1 LVTQFS
7 KHINTRFSFLK
18 EKKLLIATS
27 GGVDSMVLAQLL
39 HQLDYDITLAH
50 CNFCLRGKASDQ
62 DEAFVKQVAQKLQ
75 TPVFTQKFNTQQVAK
90 QEKLSVQMA
99 ARKLRYDWFYKLT
112 EEHQLDFIITAHH
125 ADDNL
130 ETFLINTIRGTGL
143 DGLTGIPEQ
152 NDNIVRP
159 LLPFTKEQ
167 IKAYATSNAIS
178 WREDHTNAEANYMR
192 NKIRHKV
199 IPVLKEI
206 NPSLLKSFCKTQE
219 NLKAGRQLIDEAM
232 AKVKKKVVV
241 SGNSTGGEQTDIQK
255 VNIEYLKKL
264 KYPKAYLYELL
275 KQYGFTEWNDVANIL
290 RAQSG
295 KQLFSATHRLVKDR
309 NFLLLTVLQPEQK
322 QECVY
327 YINENDH
334 FLENKDLKL
343 AVTNVNSL
351 SEKVSHKKAVL
362 IDKDSLKF
370 PLLVRKWQKGDYF
383 YPFGMRGKKKVG
395 KFFKDEKMSLL
406 EKENSW
412 LLCSNNEIVW
422 VIGRRLDNRYKITN
436 TTENILKIEIL

>member
-1 LVTQFS
+1 MVTQFS

-99 ARKLRYDWFYKLT
+99 ARKLRYHWFYKLT

-219 NLKAGRQLIDEAM
+219 NLKAGRRLIDEAM

-290 RAQSG
+290 GAQSG

-383 YPFGMRGKKKVG
+383 YPFGMRGKKKVS

>member
-1 LVTQFS
+1 
-7 KHINTRFSFLK
+7 
-18 EKKLLIATS
+18 
-27 GGVDSMVLAQLL
+27 
-39 HQLDYDITLAH
+39 
-50 CNFCLRGKASDQ
+50 
-62 DEAFVKQVAQKLQ
+62 
-75 TPVFTQKFNTQQVAK
+75 
-90 QEKLSVQMA
+90 
-99 ARKLRYDWFYKLT
+99 
-112 EEHQLDFIITAHH
+112 
-125 ADDNL
+125 
-130 ETFLINTIRGTGL
+130 
-143 DGLTGIPEQ
+143 
-152 NDNIVRP
+152 
-159 LLPFTKEQ
+159 
-167 IKAYATSNAIS
+167 
-178 WREDHTNAEANYMR
+178 
-192 NKIRHKV
+192 
-199 IPVLKEI
+199 
-206 NPSLLKSFCKTQE
+206 
-219 NLKAGRQLIDEAM
+219 GRQLIDEAM

-290 RAQSG
+290 GAQSG

-383 YPFGMRGKKKVG
+383 YPFGMRGKKKVS

>member
-1 LVTQFS
+1 M
-7 KHINTRFSFLK
+7 
-18 EKKLLIATS
+18 ATS
-27 GGVDSMVLAQLL
+27 GGLDSIVLTQLL
-39 HQLDYDITLAH
+39 HQLDYNITLAH

-75 TPVFTQKFNTQQVAK
+75 IPVFTQKFNTQQVAK

-159 LLPFTKEQ
+159 LLPFSKEQ

-219 NLKAGRQLIDEAM
+219 NLKASRQLIDEAM

-241 SGNSTGGEQTDIQK
+241 SSNSTGGEQTDIRK

-264 KYPKAYLYELL
+264 KHPKAYLYELL

-290 RAQSG
+290 GAQSG

-327 YINENDH
+327 YINENDN

-351 SEKVSHKKAVL
+351 SEKDSQKKAVL

-383 YPFGMRGKKKVG
+383 YPFGMRGKKKVS